1 MKNNTFKLALGY
13 GLMIWMAVR
22 FWANI
27 FDGVV
32 FGSEYNS
39 LRFWLRLIASILLF
53 YFGLT
58 IVKKAKKNDS
68 K

>member
-1 MKNNTFKLALGY
+1 MKNKTFKLAIGY

-22 FWANI
+22 FWNVI
-27 FDGVV
+27 LNGVV

-39 LRFWLRLIASILLF
+39 LRFWIRLVLSILLF

-58 IVKKAKKNDS
+58 IVNKAKK
-68 K
+68 